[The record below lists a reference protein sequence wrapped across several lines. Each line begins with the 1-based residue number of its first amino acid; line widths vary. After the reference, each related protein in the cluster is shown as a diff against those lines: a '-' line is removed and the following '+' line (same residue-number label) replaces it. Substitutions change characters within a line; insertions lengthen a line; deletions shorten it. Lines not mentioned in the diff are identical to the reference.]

1 MFKNDELLNHIET
14 SATIK
19 THSAIFAEWNLNLR
33 DNTFR
38 IGNYRYRPT
47 AAAGDIYRTLPNSFD
62 PDDQGNFYT
71 GATDAD
77 IVIDGGF
84 DDQNIPAAFISKK
97 EKENILYSL
106 EDCFNRFRPRSGIN
120 KLRYFQDKFS
130 HFTNIDMAR
139 RPRYYLADKRD
150 PFKYWT
156 SYRTED
162 NIERGIASNNINN
175 QYYID
180 DAAPFVVYKEPIP
193 ANRIVVK
200 MQTHIG
206 DLNLGPFATE
216 SGAFSDPF
224 FGDTNKATP
233 VNWKI
238 QYLQDNNWID
248 AISFNSSSTRNDG
261 SAIVKSDGYVE
272 IQYGLIIPEAYRSR
286 FLEIDQLSS
295 VDFLPEAS
303 TEGHA
308 YLVKENEED
317 KGVYYIWV
325 TDKYESFV
333 PEYGWQV
340 GEEDV
345 TSNTN
350 IVRDLVSPKQYLD
363 TANNRTRFYEL
374 EYISGVRVVVETMN
388 KIDATFDLIEISP
401 RLVADISERTLSF
414 NISKTASDLGISG
427 MPVSQLLA
435 STGSLLLFDYDEA
448 FNDNNESSIIA
459 KYSSQNLQVKFY
471 EIIADLNGYDY
482 YVPIKTMYSET
493 FPEINSNTRDVQI
506 GLRDLFF
513 YFESLTAPELLIQ
526 NASVSYA
533 ISTLLDSI
541 GFSNYVFKRVAGEDE
556 AIIPYFFVAP
566 NQSIAQVL
574 EDIAISTQSAM
585 FFDEYNNFIVMS
597 KDYMM
602 PSENQRAT
610 DLVLYGTNTQ
620 IEEGIVKNK
629 PTQEKLENIID
640 LSSQVNSVYN
650 DGKINYTSRYIQRS
664 FGTIRQASQ
673 IDRDKTWIYKP
684 ALLWEVAP
692 EQNTK
697 SVNNEISSQSAYALS
712 AIPLNSSLSNLP
724 PTVSRNRIINNT
736 VDLGEAVYWLP
747 RYNGY
752 LYANGEIIKF
762 DAVQYSIPGPIIK
775 NEDPRLQ
782 PTVVRNPSDPFPIT
796 NPVIGGLIPEFSDNL
811 VWITSV
817 QEYQNYFSKLSFN
830 GKIYPTGLV
839 RIYSEPNYEVVEG
852 ITRLKDGPVAKHGRA
867 QFGTEIVSH
876 QAGVSSYWTSDTYA
890 RACKMDSTY
899 LLEIKDEITIT
910 NISSSSTTFTA
921 NSPVV
926 GVSVGQVVKVIG
938 GTGRLRT
945 DVVTKVT
952 EILSSDEEGAT
963 SFRVSHAP
971 TTSLS
976 AATIKLGFY
985 ESSDTIV
992 AAAGIDTVV
1001 ARKTTRNGI
1010 IKNFLSNSFL
1020 KESEINQLRTT
1031 KSGTIQSSALV
1042 INGPQYEVNQ
1052 KPLDYVSYVY
1062 KELTNKFK
1070 HFGTRMR
1077 IVGKI
1082 ENNESRGQTP
1092 NGSVPYYVLPSNTPD
1107 QNVSI
1112 GGASGGIAV
1121 MINPST
1127 NIGYYFEIAALTQ
1140 DNIESYSNSGT
1151 VSNIFFYK
1159 VKKDKNS
1166 NDAIPI
1172 SLWTGLSKIIVDNGS
1187 FTGQS
1192 RMVGEENPTVYDLA
1206 VEYEDL
1212 GSTRR
1217 FYLYINN
1224 KIIAT
1229 VDDPDPLPI
1238 YNNMA
1243 VFVRGSARCM
1253 FENLYAITNNY
1264 SQNTAYTLNTP
1275 ILSSLEDSELD
1286 TNEAFRKYALS
1297 GIVQASY
1304 LGGISPWEPPKY
1316 NIYFEEFGTIM
1327 REAAYFNVKY
1337 DKAYP
1342 ALYAK
1347 ISPTFNKIKG
1357 YVVSGFR
1364 AGAYGA
1370 EFLVFNSTDTILNL
1384 DETSGNYLRIQG
1396 ITFTQQSSNELTV
1409 DDYFEKL
1416 SNLSDPQT
1424 NPDNTITSLLKVRQ
1438 DFYDVKNSRIQ
1449 YGKKDFN
1456 LSPTY
1461 IQSQDDANNLM
1472 AWMISKIMKPRKS
1485 MGVNIF
1491 ANPMIQLGDIVKID
1505 YTNNDGNEVIKED
1518 QRFVVYNIQYAKSSD
1533 GPEMTVFLSEVI

>member
-14 SATIK
+14 SATVK

-47 AAAGDIYRTLPNSFD
+47 AAAGDIYRTLPNTFD
-62 PDDQGNFYT
+62 LNDQGNFYT

-77 IVIDGGF
+77 IIIDGGF

-120 KLRYFQDKFS
+120 KLRYFQDRFS

-156 SYRTED
+156 SYRTE
-162 NIERGIASNNINN
+162 NNVERGIASNTINN
-175 QYYID
+175 QHYID

-200 MQTHIG
+200 MQTHVG

-216 SGAFSDPF
+216 SGPFEDPF
-224 FGDTNKATP
+224 FGDTNKTSP

-238 QYLQDNNWID
+238 QYLQNNNWVD
-248 AISFNSSSTRNDG
+248 AISFNASSTRNDG

-272 IQYGLIIPEAYRSR
+272 IQYGLIIPQRYRNR
-286 FLEIDQLSS
+286 FFEIDQLSS
-295 VDFLPEAS
+295 VDFLPETS
-303 TEGHA
+303 LDGYA
-308 YLVKENEED
+308 YLVKENEQD
-317 KGVYYIWV
+317 KGVYYIWF

-333 PEYGWQV
+333 PDYGWQV

-350 IVRDLVSPKQYLD
+350 IVKNLVSPKQYLD
-363 TANNRTRFYEL
+363 TTNNRTKFYEL

-388 KIDATFDLIEISP
+388 KSDSTFDLIEISP
-401 RLVADISERTLSF
+401 RLVADISERTISF

-448 FNDNNESSIIA
+448 FNENNDNSIIA

-471 EIIADLNGYDY
+471 EIIADVDGYDY

-493 FPEINSNTRDVQI
+493 FPDINSTNRDVKI
-506 GLRDLFF
+506 ELRDLFF

-533 ISTLLDSI
+533 ISTLLDSV
-541 GFSNYVFKRVAGEDE
+541 GFSNYNFKRVAGENE

-585 FFDEYNNFIVMS
+585 FFDEYNNFVVMS
-597 KDYMM
+597 KNYMM
-602 PSENQRAT
+602 PSESERAT

-620 IEEGIVKNK
+620 IQDGIIKNK
-629 PTQEKLENIID
+629 PTQDKLENILD
-640 LSSQVNSVYN
+640 LSSQINSIYN

-664 FGTIRQASQ
+664 FGSIRQASQ

-684 ALLWEVAP
+684 ALLWEVSP

-712 AIPLNSSLSNLP
+712 AIPLNSSLNASP
-724 PTVSRNRIINNT
+724 PTVSNNQIINNT
-736 VDLGEAVYWLP
+736 IDLGEAIYWLP

-762 DAVQYSIPGPIIK
+762 DAVQYSIPRII
-775 NEDPRLQ
+775 P
-782 PTVVRNPSDPFPIT
+782 PGVISPAVVRT
-796 NPVIGGLIPEFSDNL
+796 NN

-817 QEYQNYFSKLSFN
+817 QEYENYFSKLSFN

-839 RIYSEPNYEVVEG
+839 RIYSEPNYEVVQG
-852 ITRLKDGPVAKHGRA
+852 ITRLKNGPVAKHGRG
-867 QFGTEIVSH
+867 QFGTQIVSH
-876 QAGVSSYWTSDTYA
+876 QAGINSYWTSDTYA

-899 LLEIKDEITIT
+899 LLGVKNELTIT
-910 NISSSSTTFTA
+910 NVSSSSTTFTT

-926 GVSVGQVVKVIG
+926 GVSVGQVVKVIS

-952 EILSSDEEGAT
+952 EILSLDEEGAT
-963 SFRVSHAP
+963 SFLVSHAP
-971 TTSLS
+971 TTALS
-976 AATIKLGFY
+976 SATIKLGSY
-985 ESSDTIV
+985 ESSDTTV

-1010 IKNFLSNSFL
+1010 IKNLLSSSFL
-1020 KESEINQLRTT
+1020 KESEVNTLSTT

-1062 KELTNKFK
+1062 KELTDKFK

-1127 NIGYYFEIAALTQ
+1127 NVGYYFEIAALTQ
-1140 DNIESYSNSGT
+1140 DNIESYSNSDF

-1159 VKKDKNS
+1159 IKKDKNS

-1172 SLWTGLSKIIVDNGS
+1172 SLWNGLSKIIVDDGS

-1206 VEYEDL
+1206 VEYENI
-1212 GSTRR
+1212 GSSRR

-1224 KIIAT
+1224 KIVAT

-1243 VFVRGSARCM
+1243 LFVRGSARCM

-1297 GIVQASY
+1297 GVVQASY
-1304 LGGISPWEPPKY
+1304 LGGISPWEPPRY

-1347 ISPTFNKIKG
+1347 MSPTFNKIKG

-1370 EFLVFNSTDTILNL
+1370 EFLIFNSTDTILNL

-1409 DDYFEKL
+1409 DDYFEKIG
-1416 SNLSDPQT
+1416 NLSDPQT
-1424 NPDNTITSLLKVRQ
+1424 NPDNTIISPLRIRQ

-1449 YGKKDFN
+1449 YGKKEFN

-1461 IQSQDDANNLM
+1461 IQSQDDANDLM

-1485 MGVNIF
+1485 MGINIF

-1505 YTNNDGNEVIKED
+1505 YTNNDGNDVIRDD

>member
-47 AAAGDIYRTLPNSFD
+47 SAPGDIYRTLPNSFD
-62 PDDQGNFYT
+62 PDDQGSFYT

-84 DDQNIPAAFISKK
+84 DDQDIPAAFISKK

-106 EDCFNRFRPRSGIN
+106 EDCFNRLRPRSGIN

-180 DAAPFVVYKEPIP
+180 DAAPFVVYKEPVP

-200 MQTHIG
+200 MQTHVG
-206 DLNLGPFATE
+206 DLDLGPFATE
-216 SGAFSDPF
+216 AGSFEDPF
-224 FGDTNKATP
+224 FGEVNKTTP

-238 QYLQDNNWID
+238 QYLQDNNWVD
-248 AISFNSSSTRNDG
+248 AISFNASSTRNNG
-261 SAIVKSDGYVE
+261 SAIVKNDGYVE
-272 IQYGLIIPEAYRSR
+272 IQYGLIIPQRYRNR
-286 FLEIDQLSS
+286 FFEIDQLSS
-295 VDFLPEAS
+295 VDFLPETS
-303 TEGHA
+303 VNGYA
-308 YLVKENEED
+308 YLVKQNEED
-317 KGVYYIWV
+317 KGVYYVWIA
-325 TDKYESFV
+325 DKYESFT

-350 IVRDLVSPKQYLD
+350 IVTDLVAPKKYLD
-363 TANNRTRFYEL
+363 TTNNKTKFYEL

-388 KIDATFDLIEISP
+388 KSDSTFDLIEISP

-448 FNDNNESSIIA
+448 FNENNEQSIIS
-459 KYSSQNLQVKFY
+459 KYSSQNLQIKFY
-471 EIIADLNGYDY
+471 EIIADVNGYDY

-493 FPEINSNTRDVQI
+493 FPEINSNTRDVKI
-506 GLRDLFF
+506 DLRDLFF

-533 ISTLLDSI
+533 ISMLLDSI
-541 GFSNYVFKRVAGEDE
+541 GFSNYVFKRVEGEKE
-556 AIIPYFFVAP
+556 SIIPHFFVSP

-574 EDIAISTQSAM
+574 EDIAVSTQSAM
-585 FFDEYNNFIVMS
+585 FFDEYNNFVVMS
-597 KDYMM
+597 KNYMM
-602 PSENQRAT
+602 PSESERET

-620 IEEGIVKNK
+620 VQEGIVKNK
-629 PTQEKLENIID
+629 PTQDKLENVID
-640 LSSQVNSVYN
+640 LSSQVNSIYN

-664 FGTIRQASQ
+664 FGTIKQASQ

-697 SVNNEISSQSAYALS
+697 SVNNEISSQSAYSLS
-712 AIPLNSSLSNLP
+712 AIPLNSSLSNVP
-724 PTVSRNRIINNT
+724 PTVANNRIINNT
-736 VDLGEAVYWLP
+736 IDLGEAIYWLP

-762 DAVQYSIPGPIIK
+762 DAVQYSIPALSG
-775 NEDPRLQ
+775 EDG
-782 PTVVRNPSDPFPIT
+782 N
-796 NPVIGGLIPEFSDNL
+796 

-830 GKIYPTGLV
+830 GKIYPTGIV
-839 RIYSEPNYEVVEG
+839 RIYSEPNYEIVEG
-852 ITRLKDGPVAKHGRA
+852 ITRLKNGPVAKHGRG
-867 QFGTEIVSH
+867 QFGTQIVAH
-876 QAGVSSYWTSDTYA
+876 QAGVNSYWTGDTYA

-899 LLEIKDEITIT
+899 LLGIKDELTIT

-921 NSPVV
+921 NSAVT

-938 GTGRLRT
+938 GVGKLRA

-952 EILSSDEEGAT
+952 EILSSDEYGQT

-971 TTSLS
+971 TTNLS
-976 AATIKLGFY
+976 GATIKLGSY

-1001 ARKTTRNGI
+1001 AKKTTRNGI
-1010 IKNFLSNSFL
+1010 IKNLLSSSFL
-1020 KESEINQLRTT
+1020 KESEVNKLTT
-1031 KSGTIQSSALV
+1031 AKSGTIQSSALV

-1062 KELTNKFK
+1062 KELTDKFK

-1077 IVGKI
+1077 IIGKI

-1127 NIGYYFEIAALTQ
+1127 NVGYYFEIAALTQ
-1140 DNIESYSNSGT
+1140 DNIESYSNSGA
-1151 VSNIFFYK
+1151 VANIFFYK
-1159 VKKDKNS
+1159 IKKDKNS
-1166 NDAIPI
+1166 SDAIPI
-1172 SLWTGLSKIIVDNGS
+1172 TLWNGLSKIIVDDGS

-1206 VEYEDL
+1206 VEYENI
-1212 GSTRR
+1212 GSSRR

-1224 KIIAT
+1224 KIVAT

-1243 VFVRGSARCM
+1243 LFVRGSARCM

-1275 ILSSLEDSELD
+1275 ILSALEDSELD

-1297 GIVQASY
+1297 GVVQASY

-1327 REAAYFNVKY
+1327 REAAYFNIKY

-1396 ITFTQQSSNELTV
+1396 VTFTQQSSNELTV

-1424 NPDNTITSLLKVRQ
+1424 NPDNTIISPLKTKQ

-1449 YGKKDFN
+1449 YGRKDFN

-1472 AWMISKIMKPRKS
+1472 SWMISKIMKPRKS
-1485 MGVNIF
+1485 MGINIF
-1491 ANPMIQLGDIVKID
+1491 ANPMLQLGDIVKVD
-1505 YTNNDGNEVIKED
+1505 YTNNEGNDVIRND
-1518 QRFVVYNIQYAKSSD
+1518 QRFVVYNIQYSKSSE